1 MMQSNKKDL
10 VELARGTVIAVDG
23 VTASGKGTIAKAL
36 AEHFS
41 LPYLD
46 TGLLYRAVGYQT
58 VHNNGDP
65 DNPSDSLIGCQFKPA
80 LLNSE
85 ILRSE
90 KVAGYAS
97 RVSRHKSVREF
108 LLRHQRQFAQ
118 NEEGSVIDGRDI
130 GTVVVPNAEVK
141 LFIIASLEERAKRR
155 WLEMKDRSIETSLAD
170 ITAYIETR
178 DTRDENRA
186 ISPSVAA
193 PDAFILDTTSLA
205 KSETIE
211 MAINIVVQK
220 MMPDP

>member
-1 MMQSNKKDL
+1 M
-10 VELARGTVIAVDG
+10 
-23 VTASGKGTIAKAL
+23 
-36 AEHFS
+36 
-41 LPYLD
+41 
-46 TGLLYRAVGYQT
+46 
-58 VHNNGDP
+58 
-65 DNPSDSLIGCQFKPA
+65 
-80 LLNSE
+80 
-85 ILRSE
+85 
-90 KVAGYAS
+90 
-97 RVSRHKSVREF
+97 
-108 LLRHQRQFAQ
+108 
-118 NEEGSVIDGRDI
+118 
-130 GTVVVPNAEVK
+130 PNAEVK